1 MKQNKKSNY
10 LNYIT
15 NSKPIILEKRLL
27 KMKPKNNLLDNNSL
41 ESESIFDESKKISPA
56 SKSTI
61 ADELK
66 IEKNIKLNIFKQQ
79 SSKICIFPLG
89 NRENYPGNYD
99 RYLETTLTHIAQLQ
113 NVNFEFALEDPNITK
128 DVPNFFS
135 KKVNFSTSPQRK
147 LLLLDLDETLIHADF
162 DEEFL
167 GNNSFKYD
175 AVIKFSSKNENEVG
189 SIFGENDE
197 MEEKKEEEVE
207 YSVGIFVRNGVNEF
221 LEEVSKHFDVGIFT
235 ASVKEYADAV
245 ISFLDPENKLIKFRL
260 YRNNCINFND
270 AFFVKDLRIFG
281 IDLKNII
288 LIDNSIYSFAAQ
300 LSNGILINSFYN
312 DKNDTELYNVMS
324 YLINYILPEED
335 IRKVN
340 EQFFNFQQ
348 IKNDLKSV
356 NNF

>member
-1 MKQNKKSNY
+1 
-10 LNYIT
+10 
-15 NSKPIILEKRLL
+15 
-27 KMKPKNNLLDNNSL
+27 MKPNNNLLDNNSQK
-41 ESESIFDESKKISPA
+41 SESILDESEKISPA
-56 SKSTI
+56 SNSKI
-61 ADELK
+61 IDELK
-66 IEKNIKLNIFKQQ
+66 IEKNSKLNLFKQQ
-79 SSKICIFPLG
+79 SSKVCIFPLG
-89 NRENYPGNYD
+89 NRANFPGNYD
-99 RYLETTLTHIAQLQ
+99 RYLETTLTHIAQLN
-113 NVNFEFALEDPNITK
+113 NVNFEYALEDPNITK

-135 KKVNFSTSPQRK
+135 KKINFSTSPQKK

-162 DEEFL
+162 DEEYL
-167 GNNSFKYD
+167 GNDSFKYD
-175 AVIKFSSKNENEVG
+175 AVIKFSSKNESEVG

-207 YSVGIFVRNGVNEF
+207 HSVGIFVRNGVNEF
-221 LEEVSKHFDVGIFT
+221 LQEVSKHFDVGIYT

-245 ISFLDPENKLIKFRL
+245 ISFLDPENKLIKYRL

-270 AFFVKDLRIFG
+270 SFFVKDLRIFKG
-281 IDLKNII
+281 VDLKDII
-288 LIDNSIYSFAAQ
+288 LIDNSMYSFAAQ

-324 YLINYILPEED
+324 YLLNYILPEED

-348 IKNDLKSV
+348 IKNDLMSV

>member
-1 MKQNKKSNY
+1 MK
-10 LNYIT
+10 T
-15 NSKPIILEKRLL
+15 
-27 KMKPKNNLLDNNSL
+27 KNNLLDNTSFK
-41 ESESIFDESKKISPA
+41 SESILDESEKISPA
-56 SKSTI
+56 SNSNI
-61 ADELK
+61 IGEFEN
-66 IEKNIKLNIFKQQ
+66 EKNSRLNKFKQQ

-99 RYLETTLTHIAQLQ
+99 KYLETTLTHIAQLQ
-113 NVNFEFALEDPNITK
+113 NINFEYALEDPNITK

-135 KKVNFSTSPQRK
+135 KNINFSTSPQKK

-162 DEEFL
+162 NEEYS
-167 GNNSFKYD
+167 GNDSLKYD
-175 AVIKFSSKNENEVG
+175 AVIKFTSKNEDEEG
-189 SIFGENDE
+189 SFFGENDK

-207 YSVGIFVRNGVNEF
+207 HSVGIFIRNGVKEF

-270 AFFVKDLRIFG
+270 SFFVKDLRIFG
-281 IDLKNII
+281 VDLKNII
-288 LIDNSIYSFAAQ
+288 LIDNSMYSFAAQ
-300 LSNGILINSFYN
+300 LLNGILINSFYN
-312 DKNDTELYNVMS
+312 DKNDTELYNVMA